1 MKLIELLNALIP
13 LRVLTETRFTSFRK
27 SRELA
32 ILRKKVEFEGDFYS
46 KEEKKIVEAYAARNE
61 NGEPIILEGGRIQ
74 LKDIESKIAFEKE
87 INELRN
93 TEVEDIEKV
102 SLSEDD
108 FADKDRIPTPNE
120 LLALEPIIE
129 FVEVEA

>member
-13 LRVLTETRFTSFRK
+13 LRALTETRFTSFKK

-32 ILRKKVEFEGDFYS
+32 ILRKKVEFEADFYS
-46 KEEKKIVEAYAARNE
+46 KEEKKIVETYAARNE

-74 LKDIESKIAFEKE
+74 LKDLEAKIAFEKE
-87 INELRN
+87 INELRD
-93 TEVEDIEKV
+93 TEAEDIEKV
-102 SLSEDD
+102 SLSEGD

-129 FVEVEA
+129 FAEVEA

>member
-13 LRVLTETRFTSFRK
+13 LRALTETRFTSFKK

-74 LKDIESKIAFEKE
+74 LKDIDAKIAFEKE

-93 TEVEDIEKV
+93 TEVDDIKKV
-102 SLSEDD
+102 SLSEND
-108 FADKDRIPTPNE
+108 FAEKDKLPTPSE

-129 FVEVEA
+129 FTEVEA